1 MLNSPSERVRE
12 CHRHAELC
20 AWRASV
26 QTESQLKDIYL
37 EMEQRWLML
46 ARSHE
51 FSQRLD
57 DFYKKTERQADELPK
72 DA

>member
-1 MLNSPSERVRE
+1 MLNNLSEQLRE
-12 CHRHAELC
+12 YQRHAELC

-26 QTESQLKDIYL
+26 QTDSQLKDVYL

-51 FSQRLD
+51 FAQRLD
-57 DFYKKTERQADELPK
+57 DFSNETKRREDELRK

>member
-1 MLNSPSERVRE
+1 MLNSLSDQVRE

-26 QTESQLKDIYL
+26 QPESQLKDVYL
-37 EMEQRWLML
+37 EMEQRWLTL

-57 DFYKKTERQADELPK
+57 DFSNEAGRRADKLPRN
-72 DA
+72 A

>member
-1 MLNSPSERVRE
+1 MLNNLGEQVRE

-26 QTESQLKDIYL
+26 QADSQLKDVYL
-37 EMEQRWLML
+37 EMEQRWLLL

-51 FSQRLD
+51 FTQRLA
-57 DFYKKTERQADELPK
+57 DFSDETKRLVDKLPK
-72 DA
+72 NE